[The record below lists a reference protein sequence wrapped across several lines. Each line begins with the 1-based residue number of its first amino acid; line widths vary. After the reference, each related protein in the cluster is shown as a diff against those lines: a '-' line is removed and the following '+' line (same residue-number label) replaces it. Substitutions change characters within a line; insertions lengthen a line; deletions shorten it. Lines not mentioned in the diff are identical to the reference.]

1 MTFIGRIGTNAAIWA
16 IVRLPIR
23 ICPSWMSWLYYH
35 DHTTIPPSSVPGG
48 TDVEYSHVENR
59 WQVNLDRV
67 HPTTIAIGRYQG
79 YGTACPRPFPWNC
92 STAGSYGG
100 RPARHSPWKE
110 TGEKETEKEFQVRE
124 LSSWLHNLY
133 FYHSPGLLTSNPLV
147 RLIIDPGG

>member
-1 MTFIGRIGTNAAIWA
+1 MQLSGRLLDYRYASVPAGCHGCIT
-16 IVRLPIR
+16 
-23 ICPSWMSWLYYH
+23 M
-35 DHTTIPPSSVPGG
+35 TIPQSHPAPSPAERMSNIRTWKTGG
-48 TDVEYSHVENR
+48 
-59 WQVNLDRV
+59 QVNLDRV